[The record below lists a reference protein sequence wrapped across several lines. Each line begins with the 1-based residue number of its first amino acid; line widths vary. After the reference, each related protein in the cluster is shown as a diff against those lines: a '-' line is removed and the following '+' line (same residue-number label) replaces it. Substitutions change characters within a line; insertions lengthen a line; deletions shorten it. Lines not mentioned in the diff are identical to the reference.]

1 MKKSILLWFVLFP
14 LLAIGQTGKEIIY
27 VGTYS
32 VRDSKGIYVFELNRP
47 RGSLKLIQTIA
58 DIESPNFLAIHPTGK
73 YLYSVNGGSLPG
85 YEGSGSASSF
95 KIDPKTGKLTLINH
109 VSSFGDG
116 PCHISIDNTG
126 EWVFISN
133 YSEGNFVVLPVLQD
147 GSLGAPSDSKKYS
160 GSSVNQS
167 RQEKPHIH
175 SSEISNDNRFVY
187 VSDLGTDKIYTYSLD
202 AQNGK
207 ITAADDDD
215 VMVVPGAGPRHFAFH
230 PTGGFAY
237 SAEELTSTVGVFE
250 VNKSTGAL
258 TLVQDTVKS
267 LPVDFSGPNTSAD
280 IHTDPSG
287 KFLYM
292 SNRGADVISVFSITK
307 GIVSLKSTHKTLG
320 KTPRNFLVDNQG
332 KYVLAAHQNSD
343 NLTVFKINPV
353 NGKLVYTGL
362 QYKIPSPVCV
372 KQVKLK

>member
-1 MKKSILLWFVLFP
+1 
-14 LLAIGQTGKEIIY
+14 
-27 VGTYS
+27 
-32 VRDSKGIYVFELNRP
+32 
-47 RGSLKLIQTIA
+47 
-58 DIESPNFLAIHPTGK
+58 
-73 YLYSVNGGSLPG
+73 
-85 YEGSGSASSF
+85 
-95 KIDPKTGKLTLINH
+95 
-109 VSSFGDG
+109 
-116 PCHISIDNTG
+116 
-126 EWVFISN
+126 
-133 YSEGNFVVLPVLQD
+133 
-147 GSLGAPSDSKKYS
+147 
-160 GSSVNQS
+160 
-167 RQEKPHIH
+167 
-175 SSEISNDNRFVY
+175 
-187 VSDLGTDKIYTYSLD
+187 
-202 AQNGK
+202 
-207 ITAADDDD
+207 
-215 VMVVPGAGPRHFAFH
+215 MVVPGAGPRHFAFH

-372 KQVKLK
+372 KQLKLK